1 MIEPELEQFLA
12 RLEGALHDLRRRE
25 RERVLREARDHVLCA
40 ARRGPAGPAAAIEA
54 FGAVDAIAAGYGRP
68 VRARTERLGGLLV
81 AAVAVIALLAIAPP
95 GGRFGSILISTSHAA
110 ESECAG
116 RWNAQPAAHGYGL
129 AWVSTA
135 RPACEVVLHDA
146 TRARVFRQVDGSD
159 RWHPIVLHGQRVWP
173 LARVPWR
180 VRDHAYTV
188 GPDGLIGRRISHG

>member
-1 MIEPELEQFLA
+1 VIEPELEQFLT

-40 ARRGPAGPAAAIEA
+40 ADAGQPVPAAIEA
-54 FGAVDAIAAGYGRP
+54 FGAVEAIAAGYARP
-68 VRARTERLGGLLV
+68 VRPRAERLGGALV

-116 RWNAQPAAHGYGL
+116 RWNAEPATRGYGL

-146 TRARVFRQVDGSD
+146 TRARVFRQIDGSD
-159 RWHPIVLHGQRVWP
+159 RWHAIVLHGDPVWP
-173 LARVPWR
+173 LARVPGR
-180 VRDHAYTV
+180 VRDHAYVV
-188 GPDGLIGRRISHG
+188 GPDGLIGRRLSHG